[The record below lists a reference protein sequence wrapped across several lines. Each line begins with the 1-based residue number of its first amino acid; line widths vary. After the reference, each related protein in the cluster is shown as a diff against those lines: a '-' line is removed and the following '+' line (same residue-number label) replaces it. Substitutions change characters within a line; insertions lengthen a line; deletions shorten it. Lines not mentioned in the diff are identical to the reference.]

1 MVANY
6 LFDYFEL
13 NNRKNLIRPRL
24 LIVGYEL
31 VKTFQNWQILPYE
44 LLMFTTKKRAVII
57 KKSRL
62 FCIRIGIKFFYK
74 SFVRLW
80 SWYVFRIR
88 ILA

>member
-24 LIVGYEL
+24 IIVGYEL
-31 VKTFQNWQILPYE
+31 VKTFPNWQILPYE

-62 FCIRIGIKFFYK
+62 LYIRPALNSFINLSLGYEVDTFFGFGY
-74 SFVRLW
+74 
-80 SWYVFRIR
+80 
-88 ILA
+88 

>member
-62 FCIRIGIKFFYK
+62 HQNAGI
-74 SFVRLW
+74 SFWLQ
-80 SWYVFRIR
+80 
-88 ILA
+88 L